1 VLENLIAEE
10 IMRGVAAVCG
20 IIVEGDDSE
29 P

>member
-1 VLENLIAEE
+1 VLKNLVAEE
-10 IMRGVAAVCG
+10 IMRGVTAVCG